1 MEMCSGIQ
9 STIRAIS
16 TFAAGSW
23 DSNYDFIDGHFSLKY
38 YPAHP
43 LDLVSTIRSVDDR
56 KPCRPSFL
64 DQVAFRDLDRG
75 SGRAMLV
82 VPINI

>member
-1 MEMCSGIQ
+1 MLP
-9 STIRAIS
+9 RARMQLALIGLVRYWGGLLHDAEWS
-16 TFAAGSW
+16 
-23 DSNYDFIDGHFSLKY
+23 KY

-43 LDLVSTIRSVDDR
+43 LDLVSTIRSVGDR

-75 SGRAMLV
+75 SGRAV
-82 VPINI
+82 PIVPINI